1 MTLLLLFTFGV
12 PESTRIL
19 DQGIPQE
26 PTDLKV
32 IKLPKGAEIRYKEPG
47 LCETTPGVKSY
58 SGYISWNATTNM
70 FFWFFEAR
78 DKPQEAPPQ
87 CLRSLIKSRLNG
99 GPGAD
104 SLLGLFQGNG
114 PCSIDKD
121 LKEIYNKYSW
131 NNHSNMLYLSQ
142 PLGVGFSYQKK
153 KLGCYDKE
161 SKKWKDCPHPNG
173 RRADIDPYAYDTTEK
188 AAVAAWDVVQAFFA
202 GLPKLSPTISK
213 DAEFNM
219 WGESYAGHYIPVFY
233 RYFYDQN
240 RAIANGT
247 AKGTQVKLGTL
258 GIISG
263 LIDAKIQS
271 KWYYEF
277 PVNNTYGIKAVNDTI
292 YTFMKQ
298 AYEFPNGCRDAIE
311 ACEQADRETQHGRI
325 LCSSAL
331 SICHGLVRGP
341 YESFSGRSVYDIRC
355 RTPCPDRP
363 PTLIP
368 YLNRARI
375 QRALGVD
382 LNYTTA
388 ENSIVARGLGD
399 SGDFAYPIFRAAL
412 EEVLGYGTRVV
423 LVHGDADFTC
433 NWRGGEEVARS
444 LRWGGGREGLW
455 RVAAEEDVLL
465 SAGGEKKGV
474 VREGGGLA
482 FVRVDQSGHQV
493 SFFQS
498 EVAQTV
504 FARSVRAKKVGD
516 GADCRRREQ
525 SDCAEYWCILA
536 CM

>member
-1 MTLLLLFTFGV
+1 MLFFWLITLLLLFTFGV
-12 PESTRIL
+12 PKSTRIFE
-19 DQGIPQE
+19 QGVPQE
-26 PTDLKV
+26 PTDVKV
-32 IKLPKGAEIRYKEPG
+32 IKLPKGAEIRYREPG

-58 SGYISWNATTNM
+58 SGYISLNATTNM

-78 DKPQEAPPQ
+78 ENPQDAPIT
-87 CLRSLIKSRLNG
+87 LWLNG

-131 NNHSNMLYLSQ
+131 NNYSNMLYLSQ

-153 KLGCYDKE
+153 NLGCYDKE
-161 SKKWKDCPHPNG
+161 TKKWKDCPHPNG
-173 RRADIDPYAYDTTEK
+173 RRADIDPYAYDTAEK
-188 AAVAAWDVVQAFFA
+188 AAVTAWDVVQAFFT
-202 GLPKLSPTISK
+202 GLPKLSSK
-213 DAEFNM
+213 VSTDAEFHM

-233 RYFYDQN
+233 RYFYDRN
-240 RAIANGT
+240 RAIAYGT

-298 AYEFPNGCRDAIE
+298 AYELPNGCRDAID
-311 ACEQADRETQHGRI
+311 ACEEADRETQHGRL
-325 LCSSAL
+325 LCSTAL
-331 SICHGLVRGP
+331 SICRGLVRGP
-341 YESFSGRSVYDIRC
+341 YDSFSGRSVYDIRC

-363 PTLIP
+363 ATLIP
-368 YLNRARI
+368 YLNRAHT

-399 SGDFAYPIFRAAL
+399 SGDFAYPLFRGAL
-412 EEVLGYGTRVV
+412 QDVLDAGARAV

-433 NWRGGEEVARS
+433 NWRGGEEVVRS

-455 RVAAEEDVLL
+455 RVAALEDVVV
-465 SAGGEKKGV
+465 GEGMGKERQRKGT
-474 VREGGGLA
+474 VREGGGVA
-482 FVRVDQSGHQV
+482 FVTVDASGHQV
-493 SFFQS
+493 AFFQS
-498 EVAQTV
+498 EVAQTL
-504 FARSVRAKKVGD
+504 FRRSVEGKRVAD
-516 GADCRRREQ
+516 GGR
-525 SDCAEYWCILA
+525 L
-536 CM
+536 